1 MTQLARYDT
10 RPALRSMCDLGFASL
25 CSRVGP
31 CPCSAL
37 RPTGTRVFC
46 SLLLGFRLRRKP
58 IKHIADIGRGK
69 RALSIEEAD
78 PGRLKRVVVNY
89 NPPQIRAVHKVHN
102 CPPRS
107 GSERSEAGAAHGG
120 GGGCQVE
127 TGTCVIG
134 DIYL

>member
-10 RPALRSMCDLGFASL
+10 RPALRWMCDLGFASL

-69 RALSIEEAD
+69 RAFSIEEACA
-78 PGRLKRVVVNY
+78 GRSKRVVVNH
-89 NPPQIRAVHKVHN
+89 NPQTHIGYIVVV
-102 CPPRS
+102 
-107 GSERSEAGAAHGG
+107 G
-120 GGGCQVE
+120 
-127 TGTCVIG
+127 VIG
-134 DIYL
+134 VSVHAPAAGGHSLSKSRPFRSWLRKTVTWT